1 MKKYNNKQL
10 STVLNDDKLSYLSN
24 FLPIQQGGINNK
36 NLIDNSES
44 SYDSDKVDYSNI
56 LKKKG
61 NDLQKFIKKDTKY
74 NNKNDLNHTTKSN
87 DILLN
92 QIIDRQNL
100 SKKENKLEIN
110 FDNGEDVIMFN
121 KSDSSNK
128 EMSGSSEKML
138 TNKILNNNK
147 SDNSD
152 KEMTGSSDHENNS
165 PKRPKK
171 MPTNKILNSKMNIN
185 LVRQNMKK
193 KMLLLLIPYLKR
205 NKT

>member
-171 MPTNKILNSKMNIN
+171 C
-185 LVRQNMKK
+185 Q
-193 KMLLLLIPYLKR
+193 LIKY
-205 NKT
+205 